1 MFEVMLILRYY
12 LNNIKTLNKNFVV
25 YARMCMYVCKRKTN
39 RIKIKETTE
48 CDMVNKKIITCIY
61 IYYIH
66 AIMGTRRRTR
76 RTRRIITR
84 TKRQRYMQKNKRSRF
99 SLKGGTLIGQGNY
112 GCVFRPDILTKNSSI
127 VSKIVLRNNIFNEF
141 RHEYKILKKMKTI
154 DSDGKFH
161 SLLSNAFELTKNN
174 LPDDFDKCSLSK
186 PDYKVDEFFVFNI
199 LYSGDTNLE
208 SYIARIDDI
217 DYNKLAILFTLIT
230 NIIVG
235 IYKMIKS
242 NLVHKTL
249 KADSIYF
256 IESVSMSN
264 PYALK
269 IIDFGEG
276 EVRKYKNHKDSNYDY
291 VTFFKS
297 MINMLTTL
305 QSKVHTNTLLL
316 LLQGFKTLLQNV
328 EKISSVASVSSYR
341 TIITQYIDML
351 GNVFGEKYKKYA
363 LEKYKVT

>member
-1 MFEVMLILRYY
+1 M
-12 LNNIKTLNKNFVV
+12 KT
-25 YARMCMYVCKRKTN
+25 KT
-39 RIKIKETTE
+39 K
-48 CDMVNKKIITCIY
+48 
-61 IYYIH
+61 
-66 AIMGTRRRTR
+66 TR
-76 RTRRIITR
+76 RTRTRIKNRQKHTR
-84 TKRQRYMQKNKRSRF
+84 KYNHRRF

-154 DSDGKFH
+154 DPNGKFH

-174 LPDDFDKCSLSK
+174 IPNDFDKCSLSK

-199 LYSGDTNLE
+199 KYCGDTNIE
-208 SYIARIDDI
+208 SYLAHSSENIDK
-217 DYNKLAILFTLIT
+217 NKLAVLFTLIA

-242 NLVHKTL
+242 NLLHKTL
-249 KADSIYF
+249 QLDSIYF
-256 IESVSMSN
+256 IEPLSLSD

-276 EVRKYKNHKDSNYDY
+276 ELRKYKNHEDLNYDY

-297 MINMLTTL
+297 MIDILTSL
-305 QSKVHTNTLLL
+305 QGKVEPNTNTLQI
-316 LLQGFKTLLQNV
+316 LLQGFKALLQNV
-328 EKISSVASVSSYR
+328 TKLSVSSTSTSLSSYR
-341 TIITQYIDML
+341 TIIKQYIDLL

>member
-1 MFEVMLILRYY
+1 M
-12 LNNIKTLNKNFVV
+12 
-25 YARMCMYVCKRKTN
+25 
-39 RIKIKETTE
+39 
-48 CDMVNKKIITCIY
+48 
-61 IYYIH
+61 
-66 AIMGTRRRTR
+66 RTR
-76 RTRRIITR
+76 RTIRRTIRRI
-84 TKRQRYMQKNKRSRF
+84 KRIIKSKNIRRYTQTNKHSRY

-112 GCVFRPDILTKNSSI
+112 GCVFRPDILTKNNSI

-161 SLLSNAFELTKNN
+161 SLLSNAFELTKIN
-174 LPDDFDKCSLSK
+174 LPPDFDKCSLSK

-208 SYIARIDDI
+208 SYLPRIAGID
-217 DYNKLAILFTLIT
+217 NTKLAILFTLVT

-256 IESVSMSN
+256 IEPVSMSN

-297 MINMLTTL
+297 MIDMLTTL
-305 QSKVHTNTLLL
+305 QRKVEPDTILL

-328 EKISSVASVSSYR
+328 TKISSVASVSSYR

-363 LEKYKVT
+363 LEKYKVI

>member
-1 MFEVMLILRYY
+1 M
-12 LNNIKTLNKNFVV
+12 KPT
-25 YARMCMYVCKRKTN
+25 RK
-39 RIKIKETTE
+39 
-48 CDMVNKKIITCIY
+48 Y
-61 IYYIH
+61 
-66 AIMGTRRRTR
+66 TRKYNHKYKHT
-76 RTRRIITR
+76 
-84 TKRQRYMQKNKRSRF
+84 RF

-154 DSDGKFH
+154 DPDGKFH

-174 LPDDFDKCSLSK
+174 LPNDFDKCSLSK

-199 LYSGDTNLE
+199 KYCGDTNLE
-208 SYIARIDDI
+208 SYLTSNFSARID
-217 DYNKLAILFTLIT
+217 NTKLAILFTLVT

-249 KADSIYF
+249 QADSIYF
-256 IESVSMSN
+256 IEPLSLSN
-264 PYALK
+264 PFSLK

-276 EVRKYKNHKDSNYDY
+276 ELRKYKNHEDLNNDY
-291 VTFFKS
+291 ITFLKS
-297 MINMLTTL
+297 IIDMLTRL
-305 QSKVHTNTLLL
+305 QSKLEPNTLLL
-316 LLQGFKTLLQNV
+316 LLQGFKILLQNV
-328 EKISSVASVSSYR
+328 TKLSTSTSTSVSRYR

-351 GNVFGEKYKKYA
+351 GNIFGEKYKKYA

>member
-1 MFEVMLILRYY
+1 
-12 LNNIKTLNKNFVV
+12 
-25 YARMCMYVCKRKTN
+25 
-39 RIKIKETTE
+39 
-48 CDMVNKKIITCIY
+48 
-61 IYYIH
+61 
-66 AIMGTRRRTR
+66 
-76 RTRRIITR
+76 
-84 TKRQRYMQKNKRSRF
+84 
-99 SLKGGTLIGQGNY
+99 
-112 GCVFRPDILTKNSSI
+112 
-127 VSKIVLRNNIFNEF
+127 
-141 RHEYKILKKMKTI
+141 MKTI

-174 LPDDFDKCSLSK
+174 LPPDFDKCSLTK

-208 SYIARIDDI
+208 SYLPRIAGI
-217 DYNKLAILFTLIT
+217 DYTKLAILFTLVT
-230 NIIVG
+230 NILVG

-256 IESVSMSN
+256 IEPVSMSN

-276 EVRKYKNHKDSNYDY
+276 EVRKYKNYKDSNYDY

-297 MINMLTTL
+297 MIDMLTTL
-305 QSKVHTNTLLL
+305 QSKVQTNTLLL

-328 EKISSVASVSSYR
+328 TKLSSVASVSSYR

>member
-1 MFEVMLILRYY
+1 MT
-12 LNNIKTLNKNFVV
+12 K
-25 YARMCMYVCKRKTN
+25 
-39 RIKIKETTE
+39 
-48 CDMVNKKIITCIY
+48 
-61 IYYIH
+61 
-66 AIMGTRRRTR
+66 
-76 RTRRIITR
+76 TR
-84 TKRQRYMQKNKRSRF
+84 TKTRIRTRTKTKPTRKYTRKYKNTRY

-174 LPDDFDKCSLSK
+174 LPNDFGKCSLSK

-208 SYIARIDDI
+208 SYLPRIAGI
-217 DYNKLAILFTLIT
+217 DYTKLAILFTLVT
-230 NIIVG
+230 NILVG

-256 IESVSMSN
+256 IEPVSMSN

-276 EVRKYKNHKDSNYDY
+276 EVRKYKNYKDSNYDY

-297 MINMLTTL
+297 MIDMLTTL
-305 QSKVHTNTLLL
+305 QSKVQTNTLLL

-328 EKISSVASVSSYR
+328 TKLSSVASVSSYR

>member
-1 MFEVMLILRYY
+1 MK
-12 LNNIKTLNKNFVV
+12 KTRTI
-25 YARMCMYVCKRKTN
+25 A
-39 RIKIKETTE
+39 
-48 CDMVNKKIITCIY
+48 
-61 IYYIH
+61 
-66 AIMGTRRRTR
+66 RTR
-76 RTRRIITR
+76 MKPTRKYTR
-84 TKRQRYMQKNKRSRF
+84 KYNHKYKHTRF

-154 DSDGKFH
+154 DPDGKFH

-174 LPDDFDKCSLSK
+174 LPNDFDKCSLSK

-199 LYSGDTNLE
+199 KYCGDTNLE
-208 SYIARIDDI
+208 SYLTSNFSARID
-217 DYNKLAILFTLIT
+217 NTKLAILFTLVT

-249 KADSIYF
+249 QADSIYF
-256 IESVSMSN
+256 IEPLSLSN
-264 PYALK
+264 PFSLK

-276 EVRKYKNHKDSNYDY
+276 ELRKYKNHEDLNNDY
-291 VTFFKS
+291 ITFLKS
-297 MINMLTTL
+297 IIDMLTRL
-305 QSKVHTNTLLL
+305 QSKLEPNTLLL
-316 LLQGFKTLLQNV
+316 LLQGFKILLQNV
-328 EKISSVASVSSYR
+328 TKLSTSTSTSVSRYR

-351 GNVFGEKYKKYA
+351 GNIFGEKYKKYA

>member
-1 MFEVMLILRYY
+1 M
-12 LNNIKTLNKNFVV
+12 KPT
-25 YARMCMYVCKRKTN
+25 RK
-39 RIKIKETTE
+39 
-48 CDMVNKKIITCIY
+48 Y
-61 IYYIH
+61 
-66 AIMGTRRRTR
+66 TRKYNHKYKHT
-76 RTRRIITR
+76 
-84 TKRQRYMQKNKRSRF
+84 RF

-154 DSDGKFH
+154 DPDGKFH

-174 LPDDFDKCSLSK
+174 LPNDFDKCSLSK

-199 LYSGDTNLE
+199 KYCGNTNLE
-208 SYIARIDDI
+208 SYLTSNFSAGID
-217 DYNKLAILFTLIT
+217 NTKLAILFTLVT

-249 KADSIYF
+249 QADSIYF
-256 IESVSMSN
+256 IEPLSLSN
-264 PYALK
+264 PFSLK

-276 EVRKYKNHKDSNYDY
+276 ELRKYKNHEDLNNDY
-291 VTFFKS
+291 ITFLKS
-297 MINMLTTL
+297 MIDILGRL
-305 QSKVHTNTLLL
+305 QGNVDTNTLLL
-316 LLQGFKTLLQNV
+316 LLQGFKILLQNV
-328 EKISSVASVSSYR
+328 TKLSSATSTSVSRYR
-341 TIITQYIDML
+341 TIITQYSDML
-351 GNVFGEKYKKYA
+351 GNIFGEKYKKYA

>member
-1 MFEVMLILRYY
+1 MT
-12 LNNIKTLNKNFVV
+12 K
-25 YARMCMYVCKRKTN
+25 
-39 RIKIKETTE
+39 
-48 CDMVNKKIITCIY
+48 
-61 IYYIH
+61 
-66 AIMGTRRRTR
+66 
-76 RTRRIITR
+76 TR
-84 TKRQRYMQKNKRSRF
+84 TKTRIRTRTRTKTKPTRKYTRKYKNTRY

-174 LPDDFDKCSLSK
+174 LPPDFDKCSLSK
-186 PDYKVDEFFVFNI
+186 PDYEVDEFFVFNI

-208 SYIARIDDI
+208 SYLPRIAGI
-217 DYNKLAILFTLIT
+217 DYTKLAILFTLVT

-256 IESVSMSN
+256 IEPVSMSN

-297 MINMLTTL
+297 MIDMLTTL
-305 QSKVHTNTLLL
+305 QRKVEPDTILL

-328 EKISSVASVSSYR
+328 TKLSSVASVSSYR

>member
-1 MFEVMLILRYY
+1 MIT
-12 LNNIKTLNKNFVV
+12 KTK
-25 YARMCMYVCKRKTN
+25 
-39 RIKIKETTE
+39 
-48 CDMVNKKIITCIY
+48 
-61 IYYIH
+61 
-66 AIMGTRRRTR
+66 TR
-76 RTRRIITR
+76 RTITR
-84 TKRQRYMQKNKRSRF
+84 IKNRQKHTRKYKHTRF
-99 SLKGGTLIGQGNY
+99 SLRGGTLVGQGNY

-154 DSDGKFH
+154 DPDGKFH
-161 SLLSNAFELTKNN
+161 SLLINAFELTKNN
-174 LPDDFDKCSLSK
+174 IPNDFDKCSLSK

-199 LYSGDTNLE
+199 KYCGDTNLE
-208 SYIARIDDI
+208 SYLISNFSAGGDN
-217 DYNKLAILFTLIT
+217 NKLAILFTLVA

-249 KADSIYF
+249 KADSVYF
-256 IESVSMSN
+256 IEPMSMSN

-276 EVRKYKNHKDSNYDY
+276 ELRKYKNHDDLNHDY

-297 MINMLTTL
+297 MIDILGRL
-305 QSKVHTNTLLL
+305 QGNVDTNTLLL
-316 LLQGFKTLLQNV
+316 LLQGFKILLQNV
-328 EKISSVASVSSYR
+328 TKLSAATSTSVSRYR
-341 TIITQYIDML
+341 TIITQYSDMI

-363 LEKYKVT
+363 LEKYKV

>member
-1 MFEVMLILRYY
+1 M
-12 LNNIKTLNKNFVV
+12 KT
-25 YARMCMYVCKRKTN
+25 
-39 RIKIKETTE
+39 
-48 CDMVNKKIITCIY
+48 
-61 IYYIH
+61 
-66 AIMGTRRRTR
+66 RTR
-76 RTRRIITR
+76 TRTRTRKITKSTKSTRTTRTTR
-84 TKRQRYMQKNKRSRF
+84 TKIKTACKNTGNYTRKYKHSRSY
-99 SLKGGTLIGQGNY
+99 LNGGTLIGQGNY

-154 DSDGKFH
+154 DPDGKFH

-174 LPDDFDKCSLSK
+174 IPSDFDKCSLSK

-199 LYSGDTNLE
+199 KYCGDTNIE
-208 SYIARIDDI
+208 SYFARIDEI
-217 DYNKLAILFTLIT
+217 DNTKLAIFFTLIA

-249 KADSIYF
+249 QVDSIYF
-256 IESVSMSN
+256 IEPISMSN

-276 EVRKYKNHKDSNYDY
+276 ELRKYKNHEDLNYDY

-297 MINMLTTL
+297 IIDMLAGL
-305 QSKVHTNTLLL
+305 QGKIDPNTNTNTLQL
-316 LLQGFKTLLQNV
+316 LLQGFKILLQNV
-328 EKISSVASVSSYR
+328 EKLPVSSTSTSTSVSRYR
-341 TIITQYIDML
+341 TIINQYADLL

-363 LEKYKVT
+363 LEKYKVK

>member
-1 MFEVMLILRYY
+1 MT
-12 LNNIKTLNKNFVV
+12 KT
-25 YARMCMYVCKRKTN
+25 RTKT
-39 RIKIKETTE
+39 
-48 CDMVNKKIITCIY
+48 
-61 IYYIH
+61 
-66 AIMGTRRRTR
+66 RTR
-76 RTRRIITR
+76 IRTITR
-84 TKRQRYMQKNKRSRF
+84 TKPARKYTRKYKNTRY

-174 LPDDFDKCSLSK
+174 LPPDFGKCSLSK
-186 PDYKVDEFFVFNI
+186 PDYEVDEFFVFNI

-208 SYIARIDDI
+208 SYLPRIDAI
-217 DYNKLAILFTLIT
+217 DNTKLAILFTLVT

-256 IESVSMSN
+256 IEPVSMSN

-297 MINMLTTL
+297 MIDMLTTL
-305 QSKVHTNTLLL
+305 QSKVQTNTLLL

-328 EKISSVASVSSYR
+328 TKLSSVASVSSYR

>member
-1 MFEVMLILRYY
+1 V
-12 LNNIKTLNKNFVV
+12 
-25 YARMCMYVCKRKTN
+25 YVCVQKKN
-39 RIKIKETTE
+39 ESYKIKETTE

-242 NLVHKTL
+242 NLLHKTL

-305 QSKVHTNTLLL
+305 QSNVHTNTLLL